1 MFCHT
6 FKAIREEIGPETR
19 SRVELMVPSMPMVEA
34 CRTDRFGFF
43 QPFINAGR
51 LTEEQMRRACD
62 RYHLGKTRSG
72 QPIYWMIDDMMT
84 PLDAHIGEGW
94 ISTLLKKRE
103 PLLEYWRVMHCLFGL
118 HLTTDSDK
126 PISIVEREAAA
137 VVLSEICPESIW
149 LSYATSSHLMP
160 DLFAPLEGRTVTI
173 YPRTDPTMST
183 YVFFLDLAEHVREQ
197 LDIDL
202 HIDGTLE
209 EYATEA
215 QKEQCV
221 DVLDFLIDSLKNQL
235 RK

>member
-1 MFCHT
+1 MKWNEVFCHT
-6 FKAIREEIGPETR
+6 FKAIREQTGPETKR
-19 SRVELMVPSMPMVEA
+19 KVDLILPSMPMVEA
-34 CRTDRFGFF
+34 CRTDRFDFF
-43 QPFINAGR
+43 QPFIDAGR

-126 PISIVEREAAA
+126 PISIVEREEAA

-149 LSYATSSHLMP
+149 LSYATNSHLMP

-209 EYATEA
+209 EHATEA
-215 QKEQCV
+215 QKEQCI
-221 DVLDFLIDSLKNQL
+221 DVLDFLISSL
-235 RK
+235 